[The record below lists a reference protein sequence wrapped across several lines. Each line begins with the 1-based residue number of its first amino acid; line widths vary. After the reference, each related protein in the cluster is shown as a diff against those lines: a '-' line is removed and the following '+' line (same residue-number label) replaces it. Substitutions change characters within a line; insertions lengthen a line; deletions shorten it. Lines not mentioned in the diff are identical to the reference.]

1 MYLSDGFV
9 ELNSITLQH
18 LIGSMILIVPRSF
31 RIAMNLKSLSSSY
44 VLTEIGIIETTAWFK
59 LREEIAVN
67 KNSVKLRRE
76 LDVADRQLLLLDTD
90 GDIVKSRLY
99 K

>member
-1 MYLSDGFV
+1 M
-9 ELNSITLQH
+9 
-18 LIGSMILIVPRSF
+18 LIVPNSF
-31 RIAMNLKSLSSSY
+31 RIAMNLKSFSSSY

-59 LREEIAVN
+59 LREEIAVS